1 MKWTFEPARPFARLA
16 DRWQRLNA
24 RNGDSPLLDPDF
36 VAPLLTEWA
45 TGREIV
51 AIGGDPDDPAA
62 MLLITRARVLDW
74 VTYQPSQAPIGL
86 AVRDPA
92 VAPADLLRGLQ
103 AALPRYCVL
112 FSLLQQDPDFTPRP
126 EENGRLRTV
135 DYIRTA
141 RVAVEGTFDEYWK
154 ARGRNL
160 RKNLKR
166 QRNGLER
173 DGVATRL
180 EVLERPEEVA
190 EAIAAYG
197 RLESASWKAGGG
209 TAIHPDNDQGRFYRA
224 MLESFCRRGE
234 GRIYKY
240 WYGDKLAAMDL
251 CIHRHGVLII
261 LKTTYDEA
269 IQASSPAMLMRQDA
283 FEEIFSD
290 GAFERI
296 EFYGKVMDWHT
307 KWSDD
312 IRTLF
317 HVNCA
322 RWPAVWKLRRLLRRG
337 QSARR

>member
-1 MKWTFEPARPFARLA
+1 MKWTLEPAQPFARYA

-24 RNGDSPLLDPDF
+24 RNGDTPLLDPDF
-36 VAPLLTEWA
+36 VAPLLTEWG
-45 TGREIV
+45 TGREVV

-62 MLLITRARVLDW
+62 MLLIARARSFDC

-92 VAPADLLRGLQ
+92 VAPSDLLRGLQ
-103 AALPRYCVL
+103 AALPWHCVL
-112 FSLLQQDPDFTPRP
+112 FSLMQQDPDLTPRP

-141 RVAVEGTFDEYWK
+141 RVAVDGTFEEYWK

-166 QRNGLER
+166 QRNGLTR
-173 DGVATRL
+173 DGVVTRL
-180 EVLERPEEVA
+180 EVLERPEKVA

-197 RLESASWKAGGG
+197 RLESASWKAGEG
-209 TAIHPDNDQGRFYRA
+209 TAIHPENDQGRYYRT
-224 MLESFCRRGE
+224 MLENFCRRGE

-261 LKTTYDEA
+261 LKTTYDET
-269 IQASSPAMLMRQDA
+269 IQTSSPAMLMRQDA
-283 FEEIFSD
+283 FEEIFAD
-290 GAFERI
+290 GGFKRI

-322 RWPAVWKLRRLLRRG
+322 RWAAVWKLRRLLRRG
-337 QSARR
+337 R

>member
-1 MKWTFEPARPFARLA
+1 MKWTFEPAQPFARHA

-24 RNGDSPLLDPDF
+24 RNGDTPLLDPGF
-36 VAPLLTEWA
+36 VAPLLTEWG
-45 TGREIV
+45 TGREVV

-62 MLLITRARVLDW
+62 MLLTTRAGPFEW

-86 AVRDPA
+86 AVRDPD
-92 VAPADLLRGLQ
+92 VAPSALLRDLQ
-103 AALPRYCVL
+103 TALPRYCVL
-112 FSLLQQDPDFTPRP
+112 FSLMQQDPDLTPRP
-126 EENGRLRTV
+126 GDNGRLRTV

-141 RVAVEGTFDEYWK
+141 RVAVEGTFEEYWK

-166 QRNGLER
+166 QRNGLAR

-190 EAIAAYG
+190 EAVAAYG

-209 TAIHPDNDQGRFYRA
+209 TAIHPENAQGRYYRA

-234 GRIYKY
+234 GRIYRY

-261 LKTTYDEA
+261 LKTTYDET
-269 IQASSPAMLMRQDA
+269 IQTSSPAMLMRQDA
-283 FEEIFSD
+283 FEEIFAD
-290 GAFERI
+290 GGFKRI

-322 RWPAVWKLRRLLRRG
+322 RWAAVWKVRRLLRRG
-337 QSARR
+337 